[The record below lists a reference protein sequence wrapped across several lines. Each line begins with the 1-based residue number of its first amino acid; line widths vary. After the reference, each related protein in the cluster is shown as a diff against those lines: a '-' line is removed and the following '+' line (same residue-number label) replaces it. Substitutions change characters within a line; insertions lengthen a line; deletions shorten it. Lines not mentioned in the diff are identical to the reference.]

1 MRRLGTSKAQGFRLG
16 AWGPLPGWGL
26 LYVNPQK
33 VLEFPSLA
41 GCPLQLLLLQCSAL
55 LQRLP
60 PPIRVFTL
68 REKEAALDT
77 SLPLNREKEA
87 ITSMHTRKQPEDCL
101 GL

>member
-1 MRRLGTSKAQGFRLG
+1 MKHMHTLAYSHGTRQRKQTENYLGFWLVSRNCHSL
-16 AWGPLPGWGL
+16 
-26 LYVNPQK
+26 
-33 VLEFPSLA
+33 FPSLA